1 MKRTGE
7 VEMLSEARQLS
18 FPRGGA
24 DDSDFRPYRLQR
36 VVGAGEQGLIVDR

>member
-18 FPRGGA
+18 FPRGESAAPTTWISGRTA
-24 DDSDFRPYRLQR
+24 FS
-36 VVGAGEQGLIVDR
+36 AS